1 MSEKVY
7 VQVGVKGRS
16 LPQGGEAGQILQKAS
31 DADFD
36 LIWTTPAGGT
46 SANIPQP
53 AVVAP
58 LPDAPSASVGT
69 GVSFARHDHVHPMLV
84 NDGVNPQMDGTA
96 DPGDDNYFARRDHV
110 HPSDTSKADVS
121 ITPHIGSVTLAKA
134 SWSADGSDWKQTVSI
149 TGLTATSNTKVDI
162 QYDKTAVK
170 QMDTDGTLAI
180 YIANSSGTL
189 TAYAVGEK
197 PTANLTLQVMY
208 YETV

>member
-1 MSEKVY
+1 MSEKIY

-31 DADFD
+31 DKDFD

-58 LPDAPSASVGT
+58 LADAPSAAVGT

-84 NDGVNPQMDGTA
+84 NDSVNPEMDGTA

-110 HPSDTSKADVS
+110 HPSDTTKADKTNLPVQLS
-121 ITPHIGSVTLAKA
+121 DITLNTSWTTVTADQHYTKSVTISGGTAK
-134 SWSADGSDWKQTVSI
+134 SKID
-149 TGLTATSNTKVDI
+149 LCATYATI
-162 QYDKTAVK
+162 L
-170 QMDTDGTLAI
+170 QMDDDGTLAV
-180 YIANSSGTL
+180 YIENNSGTF
-189 TAYAVGEK
+189 TAHAVGAK
-197 PTANLTLQVMY
+197 PTASLTFQAFRTELL
-208 YETV
+208 